1 MGTKIVVKVLQLCHL
16 IKLLFLFLKTCLFS
30 LSYNINTKN
39 SIALNKK

>member
-1 MGTKIVVKVLQLCHL
+1 MGTKIVVKVVQLCHL
-16 IKLLFLFLKTCLFS
+16 IKLFFFLKACLFS